1 MVRKRFL
8 AILGGGPAGLC
19 THYLVRDLNYER
31 KLFEATSEFGG
42 NCRTVQLGE
51 FLFDTGAHRLHNK
64 SAKVT
69 TLIKTIVGDDLKEIS
84 SPSQV
89 FQSGKF
95 TDFPLSPL
103 NLLRSLG
110 VLNFGIACVQVLWN
124 RLRTRELKSFED
136 FARHTYG
143 DLIAER
149 FLLDYSEKLW
159 GVPVSELSL
168 DVAGSRLNGLD
179 IRTFI
184 LESLFGKKQ
193 KTRHLDG
200 TFFYPKYGI
209 GMIFNRIVEHLPKE
223 ELASNS
229 AVTRIFHK
237 DEKITSIE
245 INAKDQYDVDEV
257 VSSLPIGVAIK
268 CLDPQPPEHILQA
281 VESIKFRDVLLLMF
295 CIDKESINGNASM
308 YFSSSKDSFTRIYEP
323 RNRSPFMAPRG
334 KTSLAVE
341 VPHFSDDL
349 NDDYV
354 NMAFQTIEAKLV
366 KYGFFESSDVLFR
379 DHLVLKNA
387 YPVLTKKTEINSKIV
402 HDYLNGFRNLTMTGR
417 NGLVQYSH
425 IHDHMENAFKCF
437 DGLKK

>member
-1 MVRKRFL
+1 MAREKFL

-19 THYLVRDLNYER
+19 THYLVRDLQYER
-31 KLFEATSEFGG
+31 KLFEASGAFGG

-69 TLIKTIVGDDLKEIS
+69 TLIKKLVGDDLKEIS

-89 FQSGKF
+89 FQNGKF

-103 NLLRSLG
+103 SLLRSLG
-110 VLNFGIACVQVLWN
+110 ALNFGIACFQVLCN
-124 RLRTRELKSFED
+124 SLKKRELSSFED

-143 DLIAER
+143 DLIAQR

-159 GVPVSELSL
+159 GVPASQLSL

-184 LESLFGKKQ
+184 LESFFGDKR

-200 TFFYPKYGI
+200 TFFYPKHGI
-209 GMIFNRIVEHLPKE
+209 GMIFDRIREQLPEK

-229 AVTRIFHK
+229 AISRIFHK
-237 DEKITSIE
+237 DGKITSIE
-245 INAKDQYDVDEV
+245 INSKDIYEVDEV
-257 VSSLPIGVAIK
+257 VCSLPLGIAIK
-268 CLDPQPPEHILQA
+268 CLDPQPPQHILEA
-281 VESIKFRDVLLLMF
+281 AESIKFRDVLLLMF
-295 CIDKESINGNASM
+295 CIDKERINGNASM
-308 YFSSSKDSFTRIYEP
+308 YFSSSEDSFTRVYEP
-323 RNRSPFMAPRG
+323 RNRSPFMAPHG

-349 NDDYV
+349 NSLYIEK
-354 NMAFQTIEAKLV
+354 AFQSVQQKLAEC
-366 KYGFFESSDVLFR
+366 GFFDNDQVLSKH
-379 DHLVLKNA
+379 HLVLKNA
-387 YPVLTKKTEINSKIV
+387 YPVLTKDTQAKSRMV
-402 HDYLNGFRNLTMTGR
+402 HDYLTRFKNLTMTGR

-425 IHDHMENAFKCF
+425 IHDHMENAFRCF
-437 DGLKK
+437 DHLKK